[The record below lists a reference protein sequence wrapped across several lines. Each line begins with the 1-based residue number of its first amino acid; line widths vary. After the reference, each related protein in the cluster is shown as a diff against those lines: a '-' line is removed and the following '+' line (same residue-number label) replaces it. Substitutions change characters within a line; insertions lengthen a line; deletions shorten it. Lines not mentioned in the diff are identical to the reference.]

1 MKSIQ
6 YVSAKNTKRK
16 KKEKKKKKRKKT
28 YPCESSVPFSALSTC
43 ENHCRSSSRV

>member
-16 KKEKKKKKRKKT
+16 KKKRKRKKEKKPT
-28 YPCESSVPFSALSTC
+28 LANQVCHFLP
-43 ENHCRSSSRV
+43 